1 MIFCKW
7 LIKSKWVIFKC
18 LLKYLKVAKPYLI
31 SQGNK
36 GENSLP
42 TKNLVLSDFP
52 KMSNKL

>member
-36 GENSLP
+36 GENSLT